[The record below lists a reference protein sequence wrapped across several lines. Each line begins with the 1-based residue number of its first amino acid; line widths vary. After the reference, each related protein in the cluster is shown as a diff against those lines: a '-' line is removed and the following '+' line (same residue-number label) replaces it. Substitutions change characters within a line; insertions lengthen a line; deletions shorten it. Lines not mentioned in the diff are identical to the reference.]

1 VRLETP
7 ESGDDRFNLVMAP
20 VEWTEIHE
28 LAKFARAGIAHDAEA
43 PYVAQVF
50 VYIFLQPRD
59 LIKDT
64 DTQAALAAI
73 DCLATGAH
81 PDADGGD
88 VVLRLPKA
96 QMRQILMM
104 LGMAAESEDQAEI
117 VHDGRPEEFPYRFP
131 DMQFPGD
138 YYAKLLDDLLAAL
151 YRDSALTLNRLSSQ

>member
-7 ESGDDRFNLVMAP
+7 ESGDDTFSLVMAP
-20 VEWTEIHE
+20 VEWADIQE
-28 LAKFARAGIAHDAEA
+28 LAKFARAGIEHDAEA
-43 PYVAQVF
+43 AYVAQVF

-59 LIKDT
+59 LMKDP

-73 DCLATGAH
+73 DRLASGAH
-81 PDADGGD
+81 VDADGGD

-117 VHDGRPEEFPYRFP
+117 VHGAWPEKFPYPFP
-131 DMQFPGD
+131 DMRFPGD
-138 YYAKLLDDLLAAL
+138 YYAKLLDDLLDVL
-151 YRDSALTLNRLSSQ
+151 YKGSPVRERGGQ